1 MILFETYMAFSL
13 TLLALVAGTALLGS
27 LDKLSPCCK
36 NLAKVAGYLTVGL
49 SIVQLVCASYHTVKY
64 WDDGVYKRSE
74 QSSRQSGDKD
84 NGMMM
89 NQMMMQKMMGEGM
102 MPKGMGAGK
111 GPQMPGQNPGQMP
124 EPMPDDVDHDAHH
137 PSEP

>member
-74 QSSRQSGDKD
+74 QCSRHSGDKD
-84 NGMMM
+84 DGM
-89 NQMMMQKMMGEGM
+89 MMMQKMMGEGM

-111 GPQMPGQNPGQMP
+111 GPQMPGENPGKMP
-124 EPMPDDVDHDAHH
+124 VPKSDDVDHDGHH
-137 PSEP
+137 P